1 MVLDLI
7 EQHFWCIKYFDIFAD
22 LSDDDTQA
30 LDKITTYR
38 ELSHEEEL
46 SEEGVYLIKKGRIKI
61 SDNPKETDSK
71 ETINTTTHSE
81 SIEKN
86 PTEPT
91 TIEVLETGDIIGIN
105 TDEYDN
111 INPLTS
117 IVALTEV
124 CVGFVSIRD
133 FMFFLKRKP
142 HLVLPPKHKIYRRLL
157 ILLSRLLPLFSG
169 YKSTKRYKST
179 KHGDNIL
186 IQNSV
191 PDIRRY
197 NALSNLTFRS
207 EASRLAFLFQNL
219 ATTPDLNGIVRVPRI
234 SKKRISRLIGCSM
247 ESTEKSLNTFK
258 QHNIIM
264 MRWGMIQIQDLWK
277 LKKIA
282 DSRSKTLTPTSKDV
296 MTTSETLDFQSLI
309 NPQENNSTQSNSVV
323 SSK

>member
-1 MVLDLI
+1 MLDLI
-7 EQHFWCIKYFDIFAD
+7 EQHFWYIKYFDIFAD
-22 LSDDDTQA
+22 LSDDDAQA

-46 SEEGVYLIKKGRIKI
+46 SEDGVYLIKKGRIKI

-81 SIEKN
+81 STEKN

-91 TIEVLETGDIIGIN
+91 TIEVLGTGDIIGIN
-105 TDEYDN
+105 TDEN
-111 INPLTS
+111 EHINSLTS

-142 HLVLPPKHKIYRRLL
+142 HLVLPPKHKIYRRLS
-157 ILLSRLLPLFSG
+157 ILLSRWLPLFSG
-169 YKSTKRYKST
+169 YRST

-207 EASRLAFLFQNL
+207 EASRLAFLLQKL
-219 ATTPDLNGIVRVPRI
+219 VTTPDFNGIVRVPRL
-234 SKKRISRLIGCSM
+234 SKKRISKLIGCSM
-247 ESTEKSLNTFK
+247 ETTEKSLNIFK

-264 MRWGMIQIQDLWK
+264 IKWGKIQILDLWK

-282 DSRSKTLTPTSKDV
+282 DSRSKTLSPTSKDAT
-296 MTTSETLDFQSLI
+296 TTSEALDFQSLI
-309 NPQENNSTQSNSVV
+309 NPQENNSIQSNAVV